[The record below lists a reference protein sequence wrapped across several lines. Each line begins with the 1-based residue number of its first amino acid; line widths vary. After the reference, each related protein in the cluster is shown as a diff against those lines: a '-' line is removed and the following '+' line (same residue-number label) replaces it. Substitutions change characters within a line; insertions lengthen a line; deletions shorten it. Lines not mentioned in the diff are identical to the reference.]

1 MDLVSKS
8 PPGIWQALAQ
18 WRVDS
23 KDYCLLGAQLSS
35 GEKIW
40 ILRCGRW
47 EREEGKLHGGGG
59 ALGWLLK
66 IGLGVPYQLGD
77 K

>member
-1 MDLVSKS
+1 MSKS
-8 PPGIWQALAQ
+8 SPGIWQALAQ

-40 ILRCGRW
+40 IICCGRW
-47 EREEGKLHGGGG
+47 ERRGKASWRRWCFGL
-59 ALGWLLK
+59 ALKDRFRGTLSA
-66 IGLGVPYQLGD
+66 G
-77 K
+77 